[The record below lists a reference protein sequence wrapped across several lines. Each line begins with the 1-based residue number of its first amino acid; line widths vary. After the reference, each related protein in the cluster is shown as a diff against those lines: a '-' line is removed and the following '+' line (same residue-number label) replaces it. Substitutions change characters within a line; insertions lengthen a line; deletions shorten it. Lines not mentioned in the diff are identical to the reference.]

1 MQKSCIFKSF
11 TPSPANPNCNARKTT
26 MEILLQK
33 LSNSPHLEDMFVPQ
47 QCASLKAISPRKK
60 APPKGSTRHK
70 NFQYCEKIRLWV

>member
-11 TPSPANPNCNARKTT
+11 TPSPANPNCNACKMM

-33 LSNSPHLEDMFVPQ
+33 LSNAPHLEDIFVPQ
-47 QCASLKAISPRKK
+47 HCASLKAISPRKK
-60 APPKGSTRHK
+60 APSKGSTRHK